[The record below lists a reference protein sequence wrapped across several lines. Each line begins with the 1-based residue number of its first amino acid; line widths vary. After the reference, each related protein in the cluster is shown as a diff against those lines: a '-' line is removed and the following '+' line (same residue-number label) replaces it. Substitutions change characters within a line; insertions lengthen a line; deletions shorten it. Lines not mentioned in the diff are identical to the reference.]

1 MHRAIGDSGC
11 QKESILPRTKFYCV
25 YRSLCFVFVNAFPLI
40 ILYFFPELN
49 LFIIATCGNYWLVLG
64 VSPSDWPAGA
74 LMCDI
79 GADISVYQL
88 WSALRNNLVAL
99 HPANLDYAIA
109 VSCSQSCS
117 KEIKLWV
124 ILYFLMSAL
133 MFLVYLRSFPYAQC
147 RDLKFTRST
156 NLNNLVRWLPQKDVP
171 FYYDSDKNYKI

>member
-1 MHRAIGDSGC
+1 MSLQLFSSPISLLIRNNMHRAIGDSGC
-11 QKESILPRTKFYCV
+11 QEESILPRTKFYCV

-49 LFIIATCGNYWLVLG
+49 LFVVATRGNNGLVLG

-74 LMCDI
+74 LMGNI

-117 KEIKLWV
+117 EEIKLWV
-124 ILYFLMSAL
+124 ILFVSMSA
-133 MFLVYLRSFPYAQC
+133 
-147 RDLKFTRST
+147 
-156 NLNNLVRWLPQKDVP
+156 
-171 FYYDSDKNYKI
+171 